1 MSINICDLCY
11 EATVPACQDTYTFDT
26 GLTAAT
32 PYTMILE
39 DVNGNQYNYIST
51 PAGGSGT
58 WTLNTSYFPD
68 GMFNQWSGSYRITFS
83 ADTSGDATVGD
94 EELTIDGSSYFCII
108 MKMVKS
114 TLVYD

>member
-11 EATVPACQDTYTFDT
+11 EVAVPACQDEYSFDT

-39 DVNGNQYNYIST
+39 DANGIQYNYIDS
-51 PAGGSGT
+51 PVGGNGT
-58 WTLNTSYFPD
+58 WTIDTTYFPG
-68 GMFNQWSGSYRITFS
+68 GMFNQWSGTYRITFS
-83 ADTSGDATVGD
+83 ADTTGDAVIGD
-94 EELTIDGSSYFCII
+94 EELTIDGNSYFCIVL
-108 MKMVKS
+108 KMVKS